1 MALLQAGLALASAL
15 TGVELTPANSSTP
28 NGFVDGA
35 LPGGGRLWTRQGM
48 IVRAAGA
55 IITAFSEPG
64 IDEANGGVLVS
75 LAGGAVGGST
85 VAQGDPQADATK
97 GWPVRIFNATGA
109 LLGRLA
115 AAGSLPVALSTEDAA
130 KVPSL
135 GTAVMTGSTPVTIAT
150 NDTQTLA
157 LLAQLVLAVAALG
170 KIVPSGSQT
179 PITPSDSDPVNATCS
194 QGLLVTSIGGGATLV
209 TRGAT
214 TTGTSV
220 TQTVV
225 AGQFVPGAF
234 SRVMVA
240 TTCTVIGYAP

>member
-1 MALLQAGLALASAL
+1 MALLQATLALASAL
-15 TGVELTPANSSTP
+15 TGVELTPQNSTTP
-28 NGFVDGA
+28 NGLVDGA
-35 LPGGGRLWTRQGM
+35 LPGGGRFWMRQGM

-97 GWPVRIFNATGA
+97 GWPVRIFGAAGA

-115 AAGSLPVALSTEDAA
+115 AAGSLPVVFSNED
-130 KVPSL
+130 L
-135 GTAVMTGSTPVTIAT
+135 
-150 NDTQTLA
+150 
-157 LLAQLVLAVAALG
+157 AALVAVTTALN
-170 KIVPSGSQT
+170 KIAPSGSQT
-179 PITPSDSDPVNATCS
+179 VITPDDSTSVVAIAS
-194 QGLLVTSIGGGATLV
+194 QGLLVISIGGGASLV

-234 SRVMVA
+234 SRVMAA
-240 TTCTVIGYAP
+240 TTCTVLGYAP